1 MPNLH
6 NISISISVS
15 PTAIILGLL
24 LIVLFTFF
32 IYKYT
37 LPKVSKSLTFL
48 LIFLRSMILLLIL
61 LLLFEPA
68 VILKKK
74 LLEEPNSLIFIDNSE
89 SVVFKDL
96 LKRKTSI
103 ENLIHKI
110 SSADINPLLFSFG
123 SSVKKISSDSLNKLD
138 FHDLTTDLSQIYD
151 KVEQSKDK
159 VSSVT
164 IISDGIITKGEDPSV
179 KFEKLGIPVFTVGV
193 GDTNKVKDIAISK
206 VLFNR
211 YIYAN
216 RPTKIKVFL
225 TNSGYW
231 EKNVVITLKDNS
243 SIVARKTLKLNS
255 NNFNS
260 IIFDYTSKISGDR
273 KLSVSVS
280 KLKSEESY
288 QNNRKVFYLNIL
300 KSKLKILIISGSP
313 SEDLAFIENTLKN
326 KKEFEVNS
334 LIQISKNKFAGRQNK
349 TRLIDS
355 ADVLI
360 LVGFPAK
367 NTPYDLINKISDA
380 IGKKHKPYF
389 ISLASGTDYNK
400 LRILNDYLNFNYTRI
415 LKRYKNVQPSI
426 LDNNNPVFKNNAV
439 NPIGQWNSLPPV
451 KMTNANFTAKVGSK
465 ILAEIRINNISM
477 SKPLIISQIVGNSRS
492 FSLLAKDIWKWK
504 LQLANKNSNLF
515 DNFLS
520 NAVKWLSLN
529 SKQKQFNIKTS
540 RRFYTLGEKISFLA
554 EVYDATLSPIENA
567 SVDVTIF
574 RNYEKYNL
582 QLNSI
587 GNGLYESTFEANL
600 PGDYTYKAKAVV
612 NNKQIGK
619 AQGSFNI
626 GEVNIE
632 LVNTKMNKELLSL
645 LSSGTNG
652 RFYLLKNTNGII
664 KKLIALKNINTKEKV
679 VSSEIKLWT
688 KSWILYGIIFLF
700 AVEWLIRKRN
710 SML

>member
-1 MPNLH
+1 
-6 NISISISVS
+6 
-15 PTAIILGLL
+15 
-24 LIVLFTFF
+24 
-32 IYKYT
+32 
-37 LPKVSKSLTFL
+37 
-48 LIFLRSMILLLIL
+48 
-61 LLLFEPA
+61 
-68 VILKKK
+68 
-74 LLEEPNSLIFIDNSE
+74 
-89 SVVFKDL
+89 
-96 LKRKTSI
+96 
-103 ENLIHKI
+103 
-110 SSADINPLLFSFG
+110 
-123 SSVKKISSDSLNKLD
+123 
-138 FHDLTTDLSQIYD
+138 
-151 KVEQSKDK
+151 
-159 VSSVT
+159 
-164 IISDGIITKGEDPSV
+164 
-179 KFEKLGIPVFTVGV
+179 
-193 GDTNKVKDIAISK
+193 
-206 VLFNR
+206 
-211 YIYAN
+211 
-216 RPTKIKVFL
+216 
-225 TNSGYW
+225 
-231 EKNVVITLKDNS
+231 
-243 SIVARKTLKLNS
+243 
-255 NNFNS
+255 
-260 IIFDYTSKISGDR
+260 
-273 KLSVSVS
+273 
-280 KLKSEESY
+280 
-288 QNNRKVFYLNIL
+288 
-300 KSKLKILIISGSP
+300 
-313 SEDLAFIENTLKN
+313 
-326 KKEFEVNS
+326 
-334 LIQISKNKFAGRQNK
+334 
-349 TRLIDS
+349 
-355 ADVLI
+355 
-360 LVGFPAK
+360 
-367 NTPYDLINKISDA
+367 
-380 IGKKHKPYF
+380 
-389 ISLASGTDYNK
+389 
-400 LRILNDYLNFNYTRI
+400 
-415 LKRYKNVQPSI
+415 
-426 LDNNNPVFKNNAV
+426 
-439 NPIGQWNSLPPV
+439 
-451 KMTNANFTAKVGSK
+451 
-465 ILAEIRINNISM
+465 M

>member
-1 MPNLH
+1 MPNFH
-6 NISISISVS
+6 NISISISAS
-15 PTAIILGLL
+15 PSAIIFGLL
-24 LIVLFTFF
+24 LIVLFTLF

-37 LPKVSKSLTFL
+37 LPKVSQFLTFL
-48 LIFLRSMILLLIL
+48 LIFLRSVILLLIL
-61 LLLFEPA
+61 LLLFEPS

-74 LLEEPNSLIFIDNSE
+74 ILEEPNSLIFIDNSE
-89 SVVFKDL
+89 SIVFKDS
-96 LKRKTSI
+96 LKRKTLI
-103 ENLIHKI
+103 KNLIHKI
-110 SSADINPLLFSFG
+110 SSANINPLLFGFG
-123 SSVKKISSDSLNKLD
+123 SSVEKISSDSLNKLD

-151 KVEQSKDK
+151 KVEKSKDR
-159 VSSVT
+159 VSSIT
-164 IISDGIITKGEDPSV
+164 IISDGIITKGEDPSP

-193 GDTNKVKDIAISK
+193 GDTNKVNDIAISK

-225 TNSGYW
+225 TNSGYSG
-231 EKNVVITLKDNS
+231 KNVVITLKDNS
-243 SIVARKTLKLNS
+243 SIIARKTLELNS
-255 NNFNS
+255 NNFSS
-260 IIFDYTSKISGDR
+260 IIFDYTSKISGNR
-273 KLSVSVS
+273 KLNVSVS
-280 KLKSEESY
+280 KLKDEESY

-334 LIQISKNKFAGRQNK
+334 IIQISKNKFAGRENDTQ
-349 TRLIDS
+349 LIDS

-367 NTPYDLINKISDA
+367 NTSYGLINKVSNA

-400 LRILNDYLNFNYTRI
+400 LRILNDYLNFNYSSI
-415 LKRYKNVQPSI
+415 SKRYKNVQPFI

-439 NPIGQWNSLPPV
+439 DPVDQWNSLPPV
-451 KMTNANFTAKVGSK
+451 KMANANFTAKVGSK
-465 ILAEIRINNISM
+465 ILAEIRFNNISM

-515 DNFLS
+515 DNFLT
-520 NAVKWLSLN
+520 NAVKLLSLS

-540 RRFYTLGEKISFLA
+540 RRFYTLGEKISFSA

-567 SVDVTIF
+567 LVEVTIF

-587 GNGLYESTFEANL
+587 GNGLYESIFEANL

-612 NNKQIGK
+612 NNRQIGK
-619 AQGSFNI
+619 AQGSFNV
-626 GEVNIE
+626 GGVNIE

-645 LSSGTNG
+645 LSSSTNG
-652 RFYLLKNTNGII
+652 KFYLLKNTNGII
-664 KKLIALKNINTKEKV
+664 KKLITLKNITTKENV
-679 VSSEIKLWT
+679 VSSEVKLWT

-700 AVEWLIRKRN
+700 AVEWFIRKRN
-710 SML
+710 GML